1 MAHRRLASFQRHASL
16 IRAARG
22 WYESQGYARIF
33 ADVPGM
39 RPPRSIHVAGF
50 EPSRPDLSCRDEA
63 NRLIVIEAETCETL
77 DLPETAQ
84 QWRLFRQYADA
95 AGGEF
100 HLVVPEE
107 CMAEAERRL
116 QILGLHADRVLA
128 F

>member
-1 MAHRRLASFQRHASL
+1 MAHRKLTSFQRHTSL

-22 WYESQGYARIF
+22 WYESRGYARIF

-39 RPPRSIHVAGF
+39 RPPRSIRIAGF

-63 NRLIVIEAETCETL
+63 NRLILVEAETRETL
-77 DLPETAQ
+77 DLPETTE

-100 HLVVPEE
+100 HLVVPHD
-107 CMAEAERRL
+107 CTAEAERRL
-116 QILGLHADRVLA
+116 QILGLHADRVLG